1 MAIDGLDQEAPQVIS
16 NGFWK
21 SSSYSELLGLMLFD
35 CPVLRWCLSDKSVL
49 CYSLFHTLYRVEP
62 NCCCWVSKALSAY
75 IPRGLASALFIHN
88 RQRRVEKETRND
100 KTPWSRFSSTV
111 SLQLV
116 SLHPIGLC
124 CVLDL
129 LQQTILKHARVRSDE
144 FGGRHAVSRHDSVR
158 LNIFR
163 FSFSLSFTSVA
174 CVLLCSASSTLF
186 LIHLPLSLRN
196 PFRGIHHHHHHLLSL
211 IRKKKILFI

>member
-1 MAIDGLDQEAPQVIS
+1 VFCVILFS
-16 NGFWK
+16 IHYIESSQIAAVEYLRLSLLIYPGVWHQL
-21 SSSYSELLGLMLFD
+21 SSYTTDREELK
-35 CPVLRWCLSDKSVL
+35 RK
-49 CYSLFHTLYRVEP
+49 H
-62 NCCCWVSKALSAY
+62 
-75 IPRGLASALFIHN
+75 
-88 RQRRVEKETRND
+88 ETI
-100 KTPWSRFSSTV
+100 KPPGAV

-163 FSFSLSFTSVA
+163 FSFSLSLTSVA

-186 LIHLPLSLRN
+186 
-196 PFRGIHHHHHHLLSL
+196 F
-211 IRKKKILFI
+211 LFICHCLYATLFVVYIIIIIISCR

>member
-1 MAIDGLDQEAPQVIS
+1 MFCVILFS
-16 NGFWK
+16 IRYIESSQIAAVEYLRLSLLIYPGVWHQR
-21 SSSYSELLGLMLFD
+21 SSYTTDREELK
-35 CPVLRWCLSDKSVL
+35 RK
-49 CYSLFHTLYRVEP
+49 H
-62 NCCCWVSKALSAY
+62 
-75 IPRGLASALFIHN
+75 
-88 RQRRVEKETRND
+88 ETI
-100 KTPWSRFSSTV
+100 KPPGAV

-163 FSFSLSFTSVA
+163 FSFSLSLTSAA
-174 CVLLCSASSTLF
+174 CVLLL
-186 LIHLPLSLRN
+186 
-196 PFRGIHHHHHHLLSL
+196 
-211 IRKKKILFI
+211 